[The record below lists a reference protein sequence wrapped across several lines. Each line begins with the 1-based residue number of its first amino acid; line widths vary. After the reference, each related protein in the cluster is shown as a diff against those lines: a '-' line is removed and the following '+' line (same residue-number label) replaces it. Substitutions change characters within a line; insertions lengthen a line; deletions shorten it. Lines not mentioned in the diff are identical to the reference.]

1 MRVSEFRK
9 YTDEE
14 IKHLQ
19 DVELMI
25 LKDVVKILEKHNL
38 NYYMYGGSL
47 LGTIRH
53 KGFIPWDDDIDIILF
68 REDFDKALDI
78 LNNELSDK

>member
-14 IKHLQ
+14 IKHVQ

-38 NYYMYGGSL
+38 NYYMYL
-47 LGTIRH
+47 LPT
-53 KGFIPWDDDIDIILF
+53 
-68 REDFDKALDI
+68 
-78 LNNELSDK
+78 

>member
-25 LKDVVKILEKHNL
+25 LKGEVCGLK
-38 NYYMYGGSL
+38 GQTL
-47 LGTIRH
+47 L
-53 KGFIPWDDDIDIILF
+53 WDFHRLF
-68 REDFDKALDI
+68 
-78 LNNELSDK
+78 